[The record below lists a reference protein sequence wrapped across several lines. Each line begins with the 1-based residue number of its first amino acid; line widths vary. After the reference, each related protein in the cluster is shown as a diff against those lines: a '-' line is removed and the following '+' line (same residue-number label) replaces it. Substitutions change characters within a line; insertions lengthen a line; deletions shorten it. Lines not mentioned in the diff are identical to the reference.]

1 MKYIIGRLVIFG
13 VLFQSLAVYS
23 QIGLTASLKGG
34 VSLGKMYW
42 EEEVYPEEFEFDR
55 SFNLGP
61 NIGATIGFSLTN
73 LIEIETGISFIR
85 KGEKEKGSFEI
96 DTFPIVY
103 YETSANLDY
112 LTIPALIKIKPPIA
126 FSVKPY
132 GIAGLSIGIPL
143 SAKVYQ
149 RVEFMG
155 ETTDTTIDVKDEV
168 KMDLG
173 LNVGAG
179 VEFSMGNFLPF
190 VEFIYDF
197 GLVDIA
203 KPEEETEETKEATR
217 TMLLSA
223 GIKYNF

>member
-1 MKYIIGRLVIFG
+1 MKNIIRSLVIFG
-13 VLFQSLAVYS
+13 VLFQSLAAYS
-23 QIGLTASLKGG
+23 QIGFTASLKGG
-34 VSLGKMYW
+34 VSLGKMHW
-42 EEEVYPEEFEFDR
+42 EEEYPEEFDRDR

-61 NIGATIGFSLTN
+61 SIGATFGIALTD
-73 LIEIETGISFIR
+73 LIELETGISFIR

-96 DTFPIVY
+96 DTFPTVY
-103 YETSANLDY
+103 YETRANLDY

-149 RVEFMG
+149 KMEYMG
-155 ETTDTTIDVKDEV
+155 ETIDTTIDVKDDV
-168 KMDLG
+168 KMDFG

-179 VEFSMGNFLPF
+179 VEFKIGNILPY

-197 GLVDIA
+197 GLVDIS
-203 KPEEETEETKEATR
+203 KEEEETEETKEATR

>member
-1 MKYIIGRLVIFG
+1 MKNIIGRLVIFG

-34 VSLGKMYW
+34 VSLGKMHW
-42 EEEVYPEEFEFDR
+42 ETEEVIPEGADR
-55 SFNLGP
+55 RFNLGP
-61 NIGATIGFSLTN
+61 NIGATFGIVLTD
-73 LIEIETGISFIR
+73 LIEIETGVGLIR
-85 KGEKEKGSFEI
+85 KGEKAEGTI
-96 DTFPIVY
+96 LLDTFDIN
-103 YETSANLDY
+103 YEMAFTFNY
-112 LTIPALIKIKPPIA
+112 LTIPALIKIKPPI
-126 FSVKPY
+126 FPGVKPY
-132 GIAGLSIGIPL
+132 GIAGLSIGIPM
-143 SAKVYQ
+143 SANLYEKI
-149 RVEFMG
+149 EFMG
-155 ETTDTTIDVKDEV
+155 ETIDMTIDVKDEV
-168 KMDLG
+168 KMDFG

-179 VEFSMGNFLPF
+179 IEFKIGNILPY